1 LFEPFGEIDYVDI
14 HRDPQTGVCK
24 GYAFIQYSDPEKG
37 KAAVKAMHNLVVTN
51 NQRIQ
56 VQIVNLSQKGEITS
70 GGEYLHSAEKKEG
83 LMKNLAGGVGGPS
96 YSNLRRPP
104 ISTVTTPYLIITS
117 MFKMQGTTP
126 GYFEDLKK
134 SIQKACDEYGTVER
148 IFVEKNDQGNIWI
161 KYSDTESAKKAQ

>member
-1 LFEPFGEIDYVDI
+1 M
-14 HRDPQTGVCK
+14 RD
-24 GYAFIQYSDPEKG
+24 
-37 KAAVKAMHNLVVTN
+37 
-51 NQRIQ
+51 
-56 VQIVNLSQKGEITS
+56 
-70 GGEYLHSAEKKEG
+70 
-83 LMKNLAGGVGGPS
+83 LAGVGGPS

-134 SIQKACDEYGTVER
+134 SIQKACDEHGTVER

-161 KYSDTESAKKAQ
+161 KYSDTESAKKAQEALNGRVFDGKKLFMYFVTENTYQTRVGI